1 MWMRKIRES
10 AAAMSLTARVALA
23 VGSLLLIGGVV
34 VSLAAFAYGREA
46 ARETYDRLLVGAA
59 NNIAASITI
68 VDGVP
73 VVDMPMS
80 AFQLLAL
87 APDDRIA
94 YRVVGVKGE
103 TLTGYDDL
111 ALPDKRGRGDI
122 SFFNAGFFGEPARYA
137 VVTRRFA
144 ERSLNGTVHVIVGQ
158 TLLARNALALDITR
172 NVFLGLIIS
181 GTALLVLAVLVVRSA
196 LKPLARIGEAFAK
209 RDPHDLTPMD
219 TKVPREAAVMIQ
231 ALNGFMARLDRQFS
245 SMQNLIS
252 DTAHQLRTPVAAL
265 RAQADL
271 AADETDE
278 DRRRAIVERIHRRSV
293 SLGELLDQMLSR
305 ALVLHRTD
313 SARREVVD
321 LRDVAL
327 EVLDSGDVQLL
338 APETD
343 IQLEIGDLAVP
354 VLADTPSLCEAAKN
368 LLTNAVRYG
377 RAPVRLGV
385 SRDGET
391 ASLWVED
398 QGQGP
403 PEAVRNSLGERFVR
417 SAASDGKSAGLG
429 LSIAKSVAE
438 AFNGRLAFQEVQPKG
453 FRVALVFPLVEA
465 AS

>member
-1 MWMRKIRES
+1 MRKIREAT
-10 AAAMSLTARVALA
+10 AALSLTARVALA

-59 NNIAASITI
+59 NAIAASITI
-68 VDGVP
+68 VDGAP
-73 VVDMPMS
+73 VVDLPMS

-94 YRVVGVKGE
+94 YRVVGVNGE

-111 ALPDKRGRGDI
+111 VLPDKRGRGDI
-122 SFFNAGFFGEPARYA
+122 SFFNAAFFGEPARYA

-172 NVFLGLIIS
+172 NVLFGLIIS
-181 GTALLVLAVLVVRSA
+181 GTLLLLLAVLVVRSA
-196 LKPLARIGEAFAK
+196 LKPLGRIGEAFAK

-231 ALNGFMARLDRQFS
+231 ALNGFMARLERQFS

-271 AADETDE
+271 AAEETDE
-278 DRRRAIVERIHRRSV
+278 ERRRVIVERIHRRSV

-327 EVLDSGDVQLL
+327 EVLDSGDLQLL

-343 IQLEIGDLAVP
+343 IQLEIGDVPVP
-354 VLADTPSLCEAAKN
+354 VLADSPSLCEAAKN
-368 LLTNAVRYG
+368 LLTNAVRHG
-377 RAPVRLGV
+377 RGPVRLGA

-391 ASLWVED
+391 ALLWVED
-398 QGQGP
+398 QGEGP
-403 PEAVRNSLGERFVR
+403 PAAVRSSLGERFVR

-438 AFNGRLAFQEVQPKG
+438 AFNGRLAFQKGQPSG
-453 FRVALVFPLVEA
+453 FRVALVFPLVEGV
-465 AS
+465 S

>member
-1 MWMRKIRES
+1 MRKIRD
-10 AAAMSLTARVALA
+10 AAAALSLTARVALA

-59 NNIAASITI
+59 NDIAESITI
-68 VDGVP
+68 VNGAP
-73 VVDMPMS
+73 VVDLPMS

-87 APDDRIA
+87 APDDRIS
-94 YRVVGVKGE
+94 YRVVGVNGE

-111 ALPDKRGRGDI
+111 ALPDKRGRGDT
-122 SFFNAGFFGEPARYA
+122 SFFNAAFFGEPARYA
-137 VVTRRFA
+137 IVTRRFA

-158 TLLARNALALDITR
+158 TLLARNALALDMTR
-172 NVFLGLIIS
+172 SVLFGLIVS
-181 GTALLVLAVLVVRSA
+181 GTLLLLLAVLVVRSA
-196 LKPLARIGEAFAK
+196 LKPLARIGEAFVK

-219 TKVPREAAVMIQ
+219 TQVPREAAVMIE

-245 SMQNLIS
+245 AMQNLIS

-271 AADETDE
+271 AAEETEE
-278 DRRRAIVERIHRRSV
+278 DRRQAIVERIHRRSV
-293 SLGELLDQMLSR
+293 SLGQLLDQMLSR

-313 SARREVVD
+313 SARREVLD
-321 LRDVAL
+321 LRNVAL
-327 EVLDSGDVQLL
+327 EVLDSGDLQLL

-343 IQLEIGDLAVP
+343 IQLDIGEVPVP
-354 VLADTPSLCEAAKN
+354 VLADSPSLCEAAKN

-391 ASLWVED
+391 VMLWVED
-398 QGQGP
+398 QGDGP

-417 SAASDGKSAGLG
+417 SAASDGQSAGLG

-438 AFNGRLAFQEVQPKG
+438 AFNGRLEFKDGDPSG
-453 FRVALVFPLVEA
+453 FRIALVFPPVEA
-465 AS
+465 PS